1 MRLRRGP
8 QRCELTTIKSL
19 TSPYKGR
26 GAFLRRTAGSSR
38 LVRLLDNWIPLDAE
52 PSRQEVAER
61 LGQWLGVHD
70 VVTLH
75 AAQQSI
81 VSGPVAEPVA
91 VATAAELTEELRRL
105 RASLQ
110 GLISAD
116 EPYAQPDPDAGFAP
130 HHRRYLG
137 QQRRMQGGID
147 GLRVRIRQALSVA
160 SPRLAQ
166 LAMLD
171 GVMQQ
176 LFGAREQKLLS
187 TVPLF
192 LKERFE
198 QLHRQQPDALGLV
211 PLPLAWLDTF
221 RRDLQEALL
230 AELDTRL
237 QPLLGMLSALNSDAK
252 SQS

>member
-1 MRLRRGP
+1 M
-8 QRCELTTIKSL
+8 
-19 TSPYKGR
+19 
-26 GAFLRRTAGSSR
+26 FLRRNAGSSR

-52 PSRQEVAER
+52 ASRQEVAER

-81 VSGPVAEPVA
+81 ASGPAPETVA

-110 GLISAD
+110 GLISAG
-116 EPYAQPDPDAGFAP
+116 ESYAQPDPEAGFAP

-137 QQRRMQGGID
+137 QQRSMQGSID
-147 GLRVRIRQALSVA
+147 GLRARLRQALSAA

-176 LFGAREQKLLS
+176 LYGAREQKLLS

-230 AELDTRL
+230 AELETRL
-237 QPLLGMLSALNSDAK
+237 QPLLGMLYALNTDAK
-252 SQS
+252 SHP

>member
-1 MRLRRGP
+1 
-8 QRCELTTIKSL
+8 
-19 TSPYKGR
+19 
-26 GAFLRRTAGSSR
+26 
-38 LVRLLDNWIPLDAE
+38 LLDNWIPLDAE

-81 VSGPVAEPVA
+81 VSGSVAEAVP

-116 EPYAQPDPDAGFAP
+116 ESYAQPDPEAGFAP

-192 LKERFE
+192 LKELFE

-252 SQS
+252 SHS